1 MGDTN
6 ISYKRRRLL
15 NRLFRRTLWGEKMN
29 LGAYMWILQ
38 RITGL
43 CLLFYLFLH
52 LYTLASILEGE
63 NSFNRTMALM
73 DGAVIKFLELGLLWI
88 AIFHALN
95 GIRLILINLFVGI
108 NEKVMA
114 YGVCVATIVFLALG
128 IPFIY

>member
-1 MGDTN
+1 MGNNN
-6 ISYKRRRLL
+6 ISYKRRRVL

-43 CLLFYLFLH
+43 CLLFYLLLH
-52 LYTLASILEGE
+52 LYTLASIFEGE

-95 GIRLILINLFVGI
+95 GIRLILINLFVEI
-108 NEKVMA
+108 NEKAMA
-114 YGVCVATIVFLALG
+114 YGVCAVSIALLALS